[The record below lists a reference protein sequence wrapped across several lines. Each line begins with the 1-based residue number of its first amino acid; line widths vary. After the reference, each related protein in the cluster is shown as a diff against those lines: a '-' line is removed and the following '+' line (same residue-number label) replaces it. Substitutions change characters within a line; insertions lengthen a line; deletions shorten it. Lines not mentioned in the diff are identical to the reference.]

1 MEAPLYTGPLPINSI
16 GKKAAGVPTA
26 GAPAKLVRQLKRIGL
41 HAEQLAKGRL
51 TFFKLLF
58 RYHSKYR
65 GASHEYTQ

>member
-41 HAEQLAKGRL
+41 HAEQLAKGD
-51 TFFKLLF
+51 
-58 RYHSKYR
+58 
-65 GASHEYTQ
+65 